1 MFKPR
6 KEEPINPSQAGKITM
21 PVESGMPKSSVIK
34 AQMDEANKR
43 RGSTVEQAWTTSK
56 PDQKFLLMCK
66 WEGGAA
72 NPVWTLYEETS
83 EESKMHFSQAFDS
96 SDFTMMYDVIC
107 MTVPSDSSFAIPDAL
122 KPSDKPSR
130 GSSDGP
136 KPASQTPLPSSFPT
150 PSPYG
155 SGSGGGFAPSPT
167 PGFAPPPPPP
177 PPSPYPSYP
186 QNYPQQQQQPQQQPM
201 PYPPQPAPQQMQP
214 AQYNPAPLNQPSPWQ
229 QGYPQSAPPQQGYAP
244 SAPPQNAPYAPS
256 QSSSTGGFSA
266 QINPGLEKS
275 SLNSTYSDLMHKQ
288 ANVLLGTL
296 LFESELINQNTLDAA
311 LKVQE
316 LVRENQMSPAQAS
329 DVLKRHHMMGASI
342 AEYLA
347 PEDFDLGRK
356 PSAKSPTNAKP
367 TASTEKVQLQQ
378 SAFDILQKA
387 GLLKEEDLKTAT
399 AVRSKHGGDMPSILQ
414 AAGKLDATTYLA
426 AETCIPLIKK
436 GAMKVEQCIIALNY
450 CNRSR
455 VDFDSAMDELGW
467 ENPRKAAK

>member
-6 KEEPINPSQAGKITM
+6 KEEPVNPSPTGKITM

-34 AQMDEANKR
+34 AQMDEANKK

-56 PDQKFLLMCK
+56 PDQRFLLMCK

-72 NPVWTLYEETS
+72 NPVWTLYEETL
-83 EESKMHFSQAFDS
+83 EESRMHFSQAFDS
-96 SDFTMMYDVIC
+96 SDFSMMYDVIC
-107 MTVPSDSSFAIPDAL
+107 MTVPSDNSFAIPDAL
-122 KPSDKPSR
+122 KPSDKPGR

-136 KPASQTPLPSSFPT
+136 RPASSSPS
-150 PSPYG
+150 PSPYPAPSPSTYPAG
-155 SGSGGGFAPSPT
+155 GGGFATAPT
-167 PGFAPPPPPP
+167 PGFAPAPAP

-186 QNYPQQQQQPQQQPM
+186 QNYPPQ
-201 PYPPQPAPQQMQP
+201 PPQPAPYQQP
-214 AQYNPAPLNQPSPWQ
+214 APQPMQQAPYNPAPPNQGSPW
-229 QGYPQSAPPQQGYAP
+229 QQGYAP

-256 QSSSTGGFSA
+256 PPSSSGSFSA
-266 QINPGLEKS
+266 QIDPGIEKL

-316 LVRENQMSPAQAS
+316 LVRESQMSPAQAS

-342 AEYLA
+342 ADYLS
-347 PEDFDLGRK
+347 PDDFDLGKK
-356 PSAKSPTNAKP
+356 PSAKSSSTAKP
-367 TASTEKVQLQQ
+367 TASTEKGQLQHA
-378 SAFDILQKA
+378 AFDILQKA

-399 AVRSKHGGDMPSILQ
+399 AVRNKHGGDMPSILQ
-414 AAGKLDATTYLA
+414 AAGKLDSTTYLA

-455 VDFDSAMDELGW
+455 VDFDSALEELGW

>member
-6 KEEPINPSQAGKITM
+6 KEEPANSSSAGKITM
-21 PVESGMPKSSVIK
+21 PEESGMPKSSVIK
-34 AQMDEANKR
+34 AQMEEANKK
-43 RGSTVEQAWTTSK
+43 RGSTVEQSWTTSK

-66 WEGGAA
+66 WEAGAP
-72 NPVWTLYEETS
+72 NPVWTLYEENS

-96 SDFTMMYDVIC
+96 SDFSMMYDVIC
-107 MTVPSDSSFAIPDAL
+107 MTVPSDTSIAAIPDAL
-122 KPSDKPSR
+122 KPSDKPGR
-130 GSSDGP
+130 GSSEGP
-136 KPASQTPLPSSFPT
+136 KPASHS
-150 PSPYG
+150 PSPAPYPASPSYG
-155 SGSGGGFAPSPT
+155 SNAGVGGFAAAPT
-167 PGFAPPPPPP
+167 PGFAPAPPPP

-186 QNYPQQQQQPQQQPM
+186 QNYPPQQ
-201 PYPPQPAPQQMQP
+201 PQPAPYQQQP
-214 AQYNPAPLNQPSPWQ
+214 APYNPAPANQGSPWQ
-229 QGYPQSAPPQQGYAP
+229 QGYAPPP
-244 SAPPQNAPYAPS
+244 APPQNAPYAPS
-256 QSSSTGGFSA
+256 QPTSTGSFSA
-266 QINPGLEKS
+266 QIDPGIEKS

-316 LVRENQMSPAQAS
+316 LVRESQMSPAQAS

-342 AEYLA
+342 ADYLT
-347 PEDFDLGRK
+347 PEDFDLGKK
-356 PSAKSPTNAKP
+356 PSSKSQGGAAKAG
-367 TASTEKVQLQQ
+367 ASSEKGQLQQ

-399 AVRSKHGGDMPSILQ
+399 AVRNKHGGDMPSILQ
-414 AAGKLDATTYLA
+414 AAGKLDSTTYLA

-436 GAMKVEQCIIALNY
+436 GAMKIEQCIIALNY

-455 VDFDSAMDELGW
+455 VDFDSALEELGW